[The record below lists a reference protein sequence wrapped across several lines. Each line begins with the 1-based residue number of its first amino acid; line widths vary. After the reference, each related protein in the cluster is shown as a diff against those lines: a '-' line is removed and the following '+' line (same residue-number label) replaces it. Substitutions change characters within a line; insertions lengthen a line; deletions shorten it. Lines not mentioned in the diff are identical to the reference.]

1 MTVPSVP
8 PLPLPVLVSLPAACA
23 AIALVL
29 TPLSPVV
36 VGTLAA
42 LLTYGVGLAVSRQ
55 LRGVGR
61 PGTRSRALAPTSA
74 LTPREVARAHARAS
88 AALSR
93 AAVLEGMV
101 ERSLSSAD
109 SASATTARLL
119 SELVAT
125 EESTRAHLAA
135 ELHDTVA
142 QSLSEALVVLQ
153 DDPRLRG
160 TAGVEALVLAEEQL
174 RAAMAR
180 MRPPEL
186 ARGELAT
193 AIQDLCTE
201 MQFRYG
207 VQVAVTWSDEQVALP
222 LVLATTVYRFA
233 QEMLLNAAVHADGI
247 DVRLSLDVRRE
258 RDGGGCLEVAVRD
271 GGQGFDPD
279 GVVSTGGRH
288 VGLRLAAD
296 RAALAGGRLD
306 VESVWGQGTR
316 VRLVLPLPA
325 TAEAG

>member
-1 MTVPSVP
+1 VTTPR
-8 PLPLPVLVSLPAACA
+8 LPRLPIPVLVCLPSVAVAAAVTAVPAA
-23 AIALVL
+23 
-29 TPLSPVV
+29 PVE
-36 VGTLAA
+36 LAWLGA
-42 LLTYGVGLAVSRQ
+42 LLTYAVGLAIARQ

-61 PGTRSRALAPTSA
+61 TDASPRRGGWAAAVL
-74 LTPREVARAHARAS
+74 PREVARVHLRAS

-93 AAVLEGMV
+93 AELLEGMV
-101 ERSLSSAD
+101 ETSRSSAD

-119 SELVAT
+119 SELVAA

-142 QSLSEALVVLQ
+142 QSLSEALVLLQ
-153 DDPRLRG
+153 DDRRQRASP
-160 TAGVEALVLAEEQL
+160 GVEALVLAEEQL

-180 MRPPEL
+180 MRPAEL
-186 ARGELAT
+186 ARGELAV
-193 AIQDLCTE
+193 AIQDLCAE
-201 MQFRYG
+201 LEFRYG
-207 VQVAVTWSDEQVALP
+207 VPVTVTWSDEQVALS

-247 DVRLSLDVRRE
+247 DVRLSLDVYGQGA
-258 RDGGGCLEVAVRD
+258 DGRCLEVTVTDA
-271 GGQGFDPD
+271 GPGFDP
-279 GVVSTGGRH
+279 GAVVSTGGRH

-306 VESVWGQGTR
+306 VETALGAGTC

-325 TAEAG
+325 DAG